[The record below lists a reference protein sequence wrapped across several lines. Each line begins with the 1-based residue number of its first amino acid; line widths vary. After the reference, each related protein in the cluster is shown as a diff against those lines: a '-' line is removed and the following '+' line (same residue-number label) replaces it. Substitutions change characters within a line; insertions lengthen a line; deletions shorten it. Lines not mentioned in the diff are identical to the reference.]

1 MLNSPPMFRQVPLR
15 GLGRRTLGAF
25 PDFDLPDF
33 QMPDLDLSPAP
44 APALPPAD
52 GGAPAPAAPPAP
64 GAEVP
69 LAPAFQPR
77 YVLPVQEQP
86 PAETPK
92 PEPAPAAPGEG
103 GMSPLVWVGIAA
115 VGVIAIVSLAK

>member
-33 QMPDLDLSPAP
+33 QMPDLDLSP
-44 APALPPAD
+44 
-52 GGAPAPAAPPAP
+52 APAPAAPPAP

>member
-52 GGAPAPAAPPAP
+52 GGAPAPAAPPPRCPSRPRSSP
-64 GAEVP
+64 GTSFPCRNNPRPRPRSRNRP
-69 LAPAFQPR
+69 LPPR
-77 YVLPVQEQP
+77 
-86 PAETPK
+86 
-92 PEPAPAAPGEG
+92 
-103 GMSPLVWVGIAA
+103 
-115 VGVIAIVSLAK
+115 AKAG